1 MNNINR
7 QDSETNAKIEE
18 IHKLIEEISQKSV
31 HYRSGWI
38 LINNGINSQVY
49 YNKKG
54 CQDAYLRWQISYR
67 NMTDEQLEESKN
79 KLIEF
84 RNELNQHLFEM
95 GNPSILAK
103 LKKHIFG

>member
-1 MNNINR
+1 MKNINR
-7 QDSETNAKIEE
+7 QDPETNAKIEE
-18 IHKLIEEISQKSV
+18 IHKLIEEISRKSV
-31 HYRSGWI
+31 HYRLGWI
-38 LINNGINSQVY
+38 PIGQVY

-54 CQDAYLRWQISYR
+54 CQDAYLRWHVSYR

-79 KLIEF
+79 KLINF